1 MRDDEGV
8 NSNFMPPHPC
18 MQDAI
23 ENPDARD
30 HARSNPATQ
39 RINVLDGL
47 SQRAQ
52 SRDTR
57 AHLSLRPQPSDTR
70 SVWMGSVNAP
80 NLATQRINVLDELRM
95 SRHLRALKSM
105 SLAPQRG
112 QSGYL
117 VVNALNLDGGNH
129 HRQPTVTLA
138 ERQKSSTAAR
148 AAVTFAEIGRRRQEK
163 QRRATESLLLRTAE
177 REMEEEDELHPHGGS
192 AATVERV
199 AASESAPAG
208 AATVTEESMEQQLQF
223 LKQQQ
228 LQFERACMEAQ
239 GISSEEQLARA
250 CIGRAVLHALR
261 DFQPGC
267 R

>member
-1 MRDDEGV
+1 
-8 NSNFMPPHPC
+8 
-18 MQDAI
+18 
-23 ENPDARD
+23 
-30 HARSNPATQ
+30 
-39 RINVLDGL
+39 
-47 SQRAQ
+47 
-52 SRDTR
+52 
-57 AHLSLRPQPSDTR
+57 
-70 SVWMGSVNAP
+70 
-80 NLATQRINVLDELRM
+80 M

-105 SLAPQRG
+105 SFATPQRG

-117 VVNALNLDGGNH
+117 AVNALNLDTARSHAKMINALNLDGGNH

-148 AAVTFAEIGRRRQEK
+148 AAVTFAEIGRCRQEK

-177 REMEEEDELHPHGGS
+177 AHGGS